1 MVLLLS
7 ADDDF
12 NALASALLEGGSVSQ
27 VYRLPSRQPGEGAV
41 APYLGG
47 HRLFREDLTGAAL
60 DRRHRAGARIVTR
73 PASVE
78 PEPGQDLLFVI
89 RPDGVLVPSLDGET
103 PALSDGGTC
112 VVLTAPDLA
121 TERSTSVHR
130 DQQAVSADATARF
143 EAGGSAGG
151 SSRAED

>member
-1 MVLLLS
+1 MVVGFIPTIIILLLGTTIGMI
-7 ADDDF
+7 AGYI
-12 NALASALLEGGSVSQ
+12 GGRTDNILM
-27 VYRLPSRQPGEGAV
+27 RLTDVIYAFP
-41 APYLGG
+41 
-47 HRLFREDLTGAAL
+47 
-60 DRRHRAGARIVTR
+60 
-73 PASVE
+73 
-78 PEPGQDLLFVI
+78 DLLFVI

-121 TERSTSVHR
+121 TERSTRVHTG
-130 DQQAVSADATARF
+130 QQVASADATARF